1 MEVKDIL
8 LKEMSDTKAIN
19 ISFPYLLPSLLS
31 APSALRLQRKLERE
45 GYGEY
50 LRTKQEKER
59 REKAKYRGRG
69 RGAGEGIN
77 LPFHGFRELFSFVSP
92 GKKGQLFD

>member
-19 ISFPYLLPSLLS
+19 ISFPIFFHLCFLYHLHSGS
-31 APSALRLQRKLERE
+31 RENWKER

-50 LRTKQEKER
+50 LRMKQEKER
-59 REKAKYRGRG
+59 REKAKW
-69 RGAGEGIN
+69 
-77 LPFHGFRELFSFVSP
+77 
-92 GKKGQLFD
+92 